1 MFLLQTTNIN
11 EVMLY
16 RYLSKTCTLQQ
27 HDTSEPTASTR
38 HRRVTLKYG
47 RARRKRCKSIHRIDN
62 LSSADTAEEGAAKNS
77 FKGGESDDS
86 TENTTNNIPKDN
98 ISKEDN
104 SQVFTGNLLRD
115 RYIRSLQPIHYP
127 KTMKGWKEIFH
138 TTWDKYLWTF
148 EGFIR
153 KETNIKRDSQGNI
166 LEEDENENDDTSKKE
181 KDKSLQDQATEVAGE
196 VASNVQK
203 NISTIKE
210 EAPKLLQLGQQ
221 ITGVSTKEELREW
234 VGEQLKL
241 GTACLSQFMRGYRKG
256 RDDEVD
262 RMLHEYFKDL
272 DKQTEPDGKT
282 ADESLNNQDGENDDN
297 TNKHAKR
304 FTWGRRERRR
314 LKSRR
319 DITLDASE
327 SATLADRIEVKE

>member
-1 MFLLQTTNIN
+1 M
-11 EVMLY
+11 
-16 RYLSKTCTLQQ
+16 
-27 HDTSEPTASTR
+27 
-38 HRRVTLKYG
+38 
-47 RARRKRCKSIHRIDN
+47 
-62 LSSADTAEEGAAKNS
+62 
-77 FKGGESDDS
+77 
-86 TENTTNNIPKDN
+86 
-98 ISKEDN
+98 
-104 SQVFTGNLLRD
+104 
-115 RYIRSLQPIHYP
+115 
-127 KTMKGWKEIFH
+127 
-138 TTWDKYLWTF
+138 
-148 EGFIR
+148 
-153 KETNIKRDSQGNI
+153 
-166 LEEDENENDDTSKKE
+166 
-181 KDKSLQDQATEVAGE
+181 
-196 VASNVQK
+196 
-203 NISTIKE
+203 
-210 EAPKLLQLGQQ
+210 GQQ